1 MKNNLYYQ
9 DEYIKE
15 TFNMKMFLR
24 LFKSAYKHKKQFWG
38 CVFIELFT
46 SMLSLVPS
54 IIYSFIVGTVFPADG
69 VLSEHYLLAAGL
81 AVGGLAVVW
90 AGLII
95 GYYFENIWP
104 MRFAHTL
111 CSELRADL
119 FNRLTSLSFHY
130 FDTHS
135 TGKILVR
142 VTNYVDELSQ
152 LFANLFYLLLYF
164 TGVIT
169 IGVIWTLVLDWRVGG
184 AVLLGFVP
192 LVVAMYFLS
201 RAIHRR
207 AGRDRN
213 KNSNYTA
220 FVAENINGAEV
231 VRAYNR
237 GALNGEVAEQL
248 FGEYAKAFMRTTNV
262 REAFFPLAHG
272 FSNAVCTC
280 IVYGVSL
287 AVALTGWGGTLAL
300 GTVVAIASVLGEVT
314 GSVGA
319 LCENLSDLFTLSTNI
334 ERIYDTMDTP
344 AEITDGENAVPLEH
358 CKGNVAFENVNFSYV
373 EGVPVLKNF
382 TLAAEAGRTVALVG
396 ATGSGKTTIV
406 NLLSRFYD
414 VNGGAVVI
422 DGKNVKDYTLKSLR
436 ENVGAMM
443 QDTYIFSGTV
453 LDNIR
458 FSRPQ
463 ATDEECIA
471 AAKSAC
477 ADGFI
482 SRLPE
487 GYQTFISENSAL
499 SGGERQLLS
508 FARLILANPKIIV
521 LDEATSHIDT
531 QTELEVQKSLKTL
544 LSGRTSF
551 VIAHRLSTI
560 RGADKIVFLKDGE
573 IAEEGTHEELLK
585 EGGYYADMIRS
596 AAV

>member
-15 TFNMKMFLR
+15 TFNVKMFLR

-344 AEITDGENAVPLEH
+344 VEIIDGENAVPLEH

>member
-344 AEITDGENAVPLEH
+344 ADITDGENAVPLEH

>member
-344 AEITDGENAVPLEH
+344 VDITDGENAVPLEN

>member
-344 AEITDGENAVPLEH
+344 ADITDGENAVPLEN

>member
-15 TFNMKMFLR
+15 TFNVKMFLR

-344 AEITDGENAVPLEH
+344 VEIIDGENAVPLEH
-358 CKGNVAFENVNFSYV
+358 CKGNVAFENVNISYV

-396 ATGSGKTTIV
+396 ATGSGKTTSV

>member
-300 GTVVAIASVLGEVT
+300 GTVVAIASGLGEVT

>member
-344 AEITDGENAVPLEH
+344 VEIIDGENAVPLEH
-358 CKGNVAFENVNFSYV
+358 CKGDVAFENVNFSYV

>member
-1 MKNNLYYQ
+1 MRNNLYYQ

-15 TFNMKMFLR
+15 TFNLKMFAR
-24 LFKSAYKHKKQFWG
+24 LIRSAYRHKKQFWG

-54 IIYSFIVGTVFPADG
+54 VIYSVIVGAVFPADG
-69 VLSEHYLLAAGL
+69 VLASDYLLVALL

-90 AGLII
+90 AGLIA
-95 GYYFENIWP
+95 GYYFENYLP
-104 MRFAHTL
+104 MKFAHTI
-111 CSELRADL
+111 CSELRAEL
-119 FNRLTSLSFHY
+119 FNRLTSLSFRY

-152 LFANLFYLLLYF
+152 LFANLFYLLMYF
-164 TGVIT
+164 TGVIVV
-169 IGVIWTLVLDWRVGG
+169 GLVWTLALDWRIGG
-184 AVLLGFVP
+184 AVVIGFIP
-192 LVVAMYFLS
+192 LVIAMALLS

-207 AGRDRN
+207 AGNDRN

-220 FVAENINGAEV
+220 FVTENISGAEV

-248 FGEYAKAFMRTTNV
+248 FGEYSKAFMRTTNV

-272 FSNAVCTC
+272 FSNAICTI
-280 IVYGVSL
+280 IVYGVAL
-287 AVALTGWGGTLAL
+287 AVTLTGWGGALGL
-300 GTVVAIASVLGEVT
+300 GTVIAIASVLGEVT
-314 GSVGA
+314 SSIGA
-319 LCENLSDLFTLSTNI
+319 LCENLSDIFTLSTNI

-344 AEITDGENAVPLEH
+344 VDVADCEGAVPLED
-358 CKGNVAFENVNFSYV
+358 CKGNVEFEEVDFSYV
-373 EGVPVLKNF
+373 EGVPVLKKF
-382 TLAAEAGRTVALVG
+382 TLTAEAGQTIALVG

-422 DGKNVKDYTLKSLR
+422 DGKNIKEYTLKSLR

-458 FSRPQ
+458 FARPQ

-482 SRLPE
+482 SRLPDGYNTQISE
-487 GYQTFISENSAL
+487 GYAL

-508 FARLILANPKIIV
+508 FARLILADPKIIV

-560 RGADKIVFLKDGE
+560 RGADKIVFLKEGE
-573 IAEEGTHEELLK
+573 IVESGTHAELLK
-585 EGGYYADMIRS
+585 SGGYYAAMIRS
-596 AAV
+596 AAI

>member
-213 KNSNYTA
+213 KNSNYPA

-344 AEITDGENAVPLEH
+344 VEIIDGENAVPLEH

>member
-344 AEITDGENAVPLEH
+344 AEITDGENAVPLEN

>member
-344 AEITDGENAVPLEH
+344 VDITDGENAVPLEH